1 MAVIGADRHVRGV
14 HDPIGDHAGPAT
26 TPPRRARGSIP
37 AMSAT
42 ILRPEAGPTTLR
54 ATRWAGARLAQLRGG
69 PELADAAIGESWE
82 FSTIPGRVS
91 RAEGAPLDALLGA
104 PLPFLAKLI
113 DTALPLSLQL
123 HPDDDPAQDRPGK
136 EEAWMI
142 LEAEPGAEV
151 WVGLREGVSG
161 EALADA
167 AARARADRSATAELF
182 ALLRAIPAAPGTIVL
197 IPARTIH
204 AIGGGILL
212 AEIQQPVDCTYRL
225 FDHGSGRPL
234 HVDEALAHLDP
245 DARAT
250 VRTLADP
257 PAPIRGKHLEL
268 RSLRAG
274 VHRLAAAAWPRLLV
288 IVRGA
293 ATIDDQPFVAGD
305 LALWVA
311 GPATIEIAP
320 GGVVALG
327 SCDAPSSS

>member
-1 MAVIGADRHVRGV
+1 MR
-14 HDPIGDHAGPAT
+14 
-26 TPPRRARGSIP
+26 
-37 AMSAT
+37 AT

-82 FSTIPGRVS
+82 FSTMPGRVS
-91 RAEGAPLDALLGA
+91 RVDGEPLDAILGA

-123 HPDDDPAQDRPGK
+123 HPGDDRAQGRPGK

-142 LEAEPGAEV
+142 LEAEPGALV
-151 WVGLREGVSG
+151 WAGLREGAKA
-161 EALADA
+161 EELAEA
-167 AARARADRSATAELF
+167 AARARADRRAAPELF

-245 DARAT
+245 TAEAT
-250 VRTLADP
+250 VQAP
-257 PAPIRGKHLEL
+257 GAPASSIRGEHLEL

-274 VHRLAAAAWPRLLV
+274 VHSLAAEAWPRLLV
-288 IVRGA
+288 IVRGT
-293 ATIDDQPFVAGD
+293 ATIDGEPLVAGD

-320 GGVVALG
+320 GGLVVLG
-327 SCDAPSSS
+327 TCDAPASASLS